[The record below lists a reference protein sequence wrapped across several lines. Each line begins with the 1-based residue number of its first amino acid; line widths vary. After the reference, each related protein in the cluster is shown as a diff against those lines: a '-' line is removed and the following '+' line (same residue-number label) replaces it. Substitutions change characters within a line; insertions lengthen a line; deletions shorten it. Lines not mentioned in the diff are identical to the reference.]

1 MSKAAF
7 ARPRIA
13 AEGCGSRLPTRR
25 AARTPGVRRAS
36 SPKSDWLL
44 LPGGSWRH
52 VETIRVR
59 SLFG

>member
-1 MSKAAF
+1 MSKGAR
-7 ARPRIA
+7 ARPRA
-13 AEGCGSRLPTRR
+13 KAQSCGSRLPTRR
-25 AARTPGVRRAS
+25 AERTAAVRRAS
-36 SPKSDWLL
+36 STKGDWLL

>member
-1 MSKAAF
+1 MSKRAP
-7 ARPRIA
+7 ARPR
-13 AEGCGSRLPTRR
+13 AEVKGCGSRLPTRR
-25 AARTPGVRRAS
+25 AARTTVVRRAS
-36 SPKSDWLL
+36 SAKGDWLL

>member
-1 MSKAAF
+1 MSKGAS
-7 ARPRIA
+7 ARPRV
-13 AEGCGSRLPTRR
+13 GTQSCGSRLPTRR
-25 AARTPGVRRAS
+25 AARNTAARRGPAS
-36 SPKSDWLL
+36 KSDWLL

>member
-1 MSKAAF
+1 MSKVAL
-7 ARPRIA
+7 ARPQ
-13 AEGCGSRLPTRR
+13 AEAQGCGSRLPTRR
-25 AARTPGVRRAS
+25 ASRTAVVRRAAS
-36 SPKSDWLL
+36 TKGDWLL

>member
-1 MSKAAF
+1 MSKGAST
-7 ARPRIA
+7 RPRVR
-13 AEGCGSRLPTRR
+13 AESCGSRLPTRR
-25 AARTPGVRRAS
+25 AARNTVVRRGS
-36 SPKSDWLL
+36 SSKNDWLL